1 MKSVRIERIN
11 SELQKA
17 ISHIIDN
24 DIRDPQ
30 IDAIIGVS
38 SVETTP
44 DLAYSRVYI
53 TSFGNT
59 PSDEVLARIKGAAG
73 FIRGKLSKMVKLRIT
88 PRLEFL
94 LDTSEEYSSKINKI
108 LNTITYST
116 QVDEVEDEGNNSDK

>member
-11 SELQKA
+11 SEIQKA

-30 IDAIIGVS
+30 IDAMISVS

-44 DLAYSRVYI
+44 DLSYCRVFI
-53 TSFGNT
+53 TSIGST
-59 PSDEVLARIKGAAG
+59 KSDEVLARIKGAAG
-73 FIRGKLSKMVKLRIT
+73 YIRGKLSKMIKLRIT

-94 LDTSEEYSSKINKI
+94 KDESVEYASNIESI
-108 LNTITYST
+108 LKNITYST
-116 QVDEVEDEGNNSDK
+116 ESESEDEE